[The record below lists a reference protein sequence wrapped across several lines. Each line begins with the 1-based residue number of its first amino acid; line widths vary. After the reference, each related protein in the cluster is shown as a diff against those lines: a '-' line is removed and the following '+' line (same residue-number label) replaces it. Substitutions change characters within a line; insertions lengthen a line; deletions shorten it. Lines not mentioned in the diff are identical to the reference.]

1 MAIKARYEKGHLIPI
16 GKTDLESGEIVE
28 LRIIKRKRTAWKG
41 ALKRL
46 NISSVDLQHKTK
58 KVW

>member
-28 LRIIKRKRTAWKG
+28 LRIIKRKRK
-41 ALKRL
+41 
-46 NISSVDLQHKTK
+46 
-58 KVW
+58 